1 MGSGC
6 RGFSG
11 CASRAVEHRLGSCG
25 ARAQLLHRMWD
36 LPRSGIKPVCS
47 AGRLFTTE
55 PPEKP
60 NSELLVHVIYCTFA
74 SILIGEISCSE
85 IATSNIFTFSLKGFA
100 IGKAT
105 ERADAFRK
113 VCTFFSL
120 LTVKDQ

>member
-1 MGSGC
+1 MGSVAPPCVGSSQI
-6 RGFSG
+6 RGQT
-11 CASRAVEHRLGSCG
+11 C
-25 ARAQLLHRMWD
+25 LLQAD
-36 LPRSGIKPVCS
+36 YS
-47 AGRLFTTE
+47 TE

-60 NSELLVHVIYCTFA
+60 NRELLVHVICCTFA

-85 IATSNIFTFSLKGFA
+85 IATSNIFTFSFKGFA

-120 LTVKDQ
+120 LTVTDQ

>member
-1 MGSGC
+1 MAPGLHRTDSV
-6 RGFSG
+6 
-11 CASRAVEHRLGSCG
+11 AEVHRL
-25 ARAQLLHRMWD
+25 HRVWD
-36 LPRSGIKPVCS
+36 LPRSGVMPASS
-47 AGRLFTTE
+47 AGRLFTIG

-74 SILIGEISCSE
+74 SIPIGEISCSE

-100 IGKAT
+100 IGKAA

>member
-1 MGSGC
+1 MAPGLQRTDSV
-6 RGFSG
+6 
-11 CASRAVEHRLGSCG
+11 AEVHRL
-25 ARAQLLHRMWD
+25 HRVWD
-36 LPRSGIKPVCS
+36 LPRSGVMPASS
-47 AGRLFTTE
+47 AGRLFTTG

-74 SILIGEISCSE
+74 SIPIGEISCSE

-100 IGKAT
+100 IGKAA

-113 VCTFFSL
+113 VCTCFSL